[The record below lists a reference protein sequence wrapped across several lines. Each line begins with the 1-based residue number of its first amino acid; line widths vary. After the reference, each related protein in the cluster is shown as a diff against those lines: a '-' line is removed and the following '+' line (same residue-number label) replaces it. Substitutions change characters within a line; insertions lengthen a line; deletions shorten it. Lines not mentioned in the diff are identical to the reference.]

1 MMSVLLGRDVAVSSL
16 GPAIVWLRDHG
27 VSAERLAS
35 VFRTTA
41 VNIRQIDYRQ
51 RRLPPDAAFE
61 GFKLDAHPLGIRSDE
76 DASLHSHNR
85 HVRVQAIRE
94 RIGTIRKEYVV
105 SGQYLKAAAQLK
117 QLHAYR
123 GFPSSLD
130 WLRIVGHLHR
140 EQAWFLVHSGRTT
153 AALAQAARAISVSRR
168 VYQQVRKPASGDA
181 KDIVDAALILA
192 HAHVMRREPKAALA
206 ALQLVEDASDAAGL
220 SLGSD
225 YHRQR
230 GVVLLQAGVDETA
243 VRYFRKAGL
252 RMIELGEGSHP
263 LSEAVASDRY
273 VCLLTGNFDRA
284 QEIALSAREA
294 FGPSSMEGSVSAN
307 FAAACALSIDSAT
320 AEATGRE
327 LLASLPTAKHFGHQ
341 ATLSLL
347 LSVTPDLGLPP
358 SERRAWI
365 RQTLYINAAA
375 NR

>member
-1 MMSVLLGRDVAVSSL
+1 
-16 GPAIVWLRDHG
+16 
-27 VSAERLAS
+27 
-35 VFRTTA
+35 
-41 VNIRQIDYRQ
+41 
-51 RRLPPDAAFE
+51 
-61 GFKLDAHPLGIRSDE
+61 
-76 DASLHSHNR
+76 
-85 HVRVQAIRE
+85 
-94 RIGTIRKEYVV
+94 
-105 SGQYLKAAAQLK
+105 
-117 QLHAYR
+117 
-123 GFPSSLD
+123 
-130 WLRIVGHLHR
+130 
-140 EQAWFLVHSGRTT
+140 
-153 AALAQAARAISVSRR
+153 
-168 VYQQVRKPASGDA
+168 
-181 KDIVDAALILA
+181 LILA

-230 GVVLLQAGVDETA
+230 GVVLLQAGVDKTA

-263 LSEAVASDRY
+263 LSEAVTNDRY

-327 LLASLPTAKHFGHQ
+327 LLAANLETVGHFGHQ